1 MPTSSG
7 ERTARPS
14 PLLVVRDFSA
24 GYGGPPVISGLSID
38 VGVGEVV
45 TVVGPNGAGKSTLLK
60 GLAGV
65 AQYIGGTV
73 EFDGTDMTA
82 WPTARLARA
91 GVGYVPQSR
100 EVFGDLTV
108 HENLEMG
115 GVLMPKREVA
125 ARIEE
130 VVSMLPL
137 LKGMMKRRADK
148 LSGGERKVLAIARA
162 LMSRP
167 RILLLDEPTS
177 GLTAELSTEIL
188 RTEVAGLAST
198 GTAILLVEQKAL
210 AALEVSDW
218 TYVLASGTTRLSA
231 PSSELLRRSDL
242 GDVFLG
248 EVTETEIELVSG
260 TAPAD
265 DTLAER

>member
-1 MPTSSG
+1 MPISSG
-7 ERTARPS
+7 ERSSRPS
-14 PLLVVRDFSA
+14 PLLVVRDFCA
-24 GYGGPPVISGLSID
+24 GYGGPPVVADLRLD

-60 GLAGV
+60 AIAGV
-65 AQYIGGTV
+65 ARHMGGTV
-73 EFDGTDMTA
+73 EFDGTDITA

-91 GVGYVPQSR
+91 GVGYVPQNR

-108 HENLEMG
+108 LENLEMG
-115 GVLMPKREVA
+115 GILMPKSEART
-125 ARIEE
+125 RIEE

-137 LKGMMKRRADK
+137 LKGMMKRRAEK

-162 LMSRP
+162 LMGRP

-177 GLTAELSTEIL
+177 GLSGELSTSVL
-188 RTEVAGLAST
+188 RNEVAGLASS

-210 AALEVSDW
+210 AALEVSNW

-231 PSSELLRRSDL
+231 PSRELLRRNDL

-248 EVTETEIELVSG
+248 EVTETEVELVSG
-260 TAPAD
+260 GATA
-265 DTLAER
+265 EESRS

>member
-7 ERTARPS
+7 ERGIRPS

-24 GYGGPPVISGLSID
+24 GYGGPPIVSDLNLE
-38 VGVGEVV
+38 VGAGEVV
-45 TVVGPNGAGKSTLLK
+45 TVVGPNGAGKSTMLK
-60 GLAGV
+60 GIAGV
-65 AQYIGGTV
+65 AQHMGGTV
-73 EFDGTDMTA
+73 ELDGSDITA
-82 WPTARLARA
+82 WPTARLART

-108 HENLEMG
+108 LENLEMG
-115 GVLMPKREVA
+115 GVLMRRTEVT

-137 LKGMMKRRADK
+137 LHDMMKRRAEK

-177 GLTAELSTEIL
+177 GLSPELSTRIL
-188 RTEVAGLAST
+188 RNEIAGLAGA
-198 GTAILLVEQKAL
+198 GTAVMLVEQKAL

-218 TYVLASGTTRLSA
+218 TYVLASGLMRLSA
-231 PSSELLRRSDL
+231 PSRELLRRSDL

-248 EVTETEIELVSG
+248 EVTETEVEAVSG
-260 TAPAD
+260 SAQTGQD
-265 DTLAER
+265 RM